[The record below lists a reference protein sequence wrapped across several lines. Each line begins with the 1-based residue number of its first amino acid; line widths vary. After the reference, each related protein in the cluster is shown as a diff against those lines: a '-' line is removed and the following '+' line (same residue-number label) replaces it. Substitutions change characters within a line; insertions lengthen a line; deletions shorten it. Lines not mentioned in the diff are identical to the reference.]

1 MDFFGFAI
9 IAAIII
15 LGMAAVQWGVDTRSL
30 NVDPR
35 HPSANGLS

>member
-1 MDFFGFAI
+1 MDLFVFAI
-9 IAAIII
+9 SASIII

-30 NVDPR
+30 NIDPR

>member
-1 MDFFGFAI
+1 MDLFVFSI
-9 IAAIII
+9 IASIIV

-35 HPSANGLS
+35 YPSANGLS